1 MRRTPNLKML
11 SLLWLLSLALGKVQ
25 AQQGR
30 NYAIYANII
39 YRFTKYI
46 NRPVD
51 RKTGDFVI
59 GIVGDTP
66 LYEELKK
73 FTATRTVGNQKIV
86 VKRIS
91 SAAAYGDC
99 QILFVCEDESGS
111 LKKIAALTAGAPVL
125 LLSESEGLEH
135 NRSCI
140 NFIIIDEHL
149 KLEINKN
156 NIGQRNLGIASELLS
171 LGIIVQ

>member
-11 SLLWLLSLALGKVQ
+11 SLIWLLLLALGKTQ

-46 NRPVD
+46 NWPED
-51 RKTGDFVI
+51 KKTGDFTI
-59 GIVGDTP
+59 GIIGDSP
-66 LYEELKK
+66 LYGELSN
-73 FTATRTVGNQKIV
+73 FTANKSVGSQRIV

-91 SAAAYGDC
+91 APATYGNC

-111 LKKIAALTAGAPVL
+111 LKKIAALTAGSPVL
-125 LLSESEGLEH
+125 LLSESDGLAH
-135 NRSCI
+135 KGSCI
-140 NFIIIDEHL
+140 NFIVIDEHL

-171 LGIIVQ
+171 LGILVQ

>member
-1 MRRTPNLKML
+1 MRRIPDLKIL
-11 SLLWLLSLALGKVQ
+11 CIIWLLPLGSGKLQ
-25 AQQGR
+25 AQQGK
-30 NYAIYANII
+30 NYAIHANII
-39 YRFTKYI
+39 YRFTKYV
-46 NRPVD
+46 NWPED
-51 RKTGDFVI
+51 KKKGDFVI
-59 GIVGDTP
+59 GIVGDSP
-66 LYEELKK
+66 LYEELSN
-73 FTATRTVGNQKIV
+73 FTANKTVGSQKIV

-91 SAAAYGDC
+91 TPASYNNC
-99 QILFVCEDESGS
+99 HILFVCEDESGS

-125 LLSESEGLEH
+125 LLSESEGLALKG
-135 NRSCI
+135 SCI

>member
-1 MRRTPNLKML
+1 MFRTLNLKIL
-11 SLLWLLSLALGKVQ
+11 CLTWLLSLALGKLQ
-25 AQQGR
+25 AQQEG

-46 NRPVD
+46 NWPED
-51 RKTGDFVI
+51 KKTGDFII
-59 GIVGDTP
+59 GIVGDSP
-66 LYEELKK
+66 LYEELRN
-73 FTATRTVGNQKIV
+73 FTTGKTVGSQKIV

-91 SAAAYGDC
+91 SAATYGNC
-99 QILFVCEDESGS
+99 QILFVCEDESSS
-111 LKKIAALTAGAPVL
+111 LKKIAALTAGVPVL
-125 LLSESEGLEH
+125 LLSESEGLAH
-135 NRSCI
+135 KGSCI